1 MKKPKYQNCYLKQ
14 TFKLKT
20 ALNEK
25 TEKQKTIQKI
35 KKKNSKDAL
44 DVALADTQTVNYNDD
59 TSLDDLQTVD
69 HSNDTSVTDPVPE
82 QKLKTIK
89 EDENDDIE
97 VIKILQRVVI
107 SNDDDDDKDDD
118 DDDDDDVE
126 LLKQMPLHPRDWFS
140 KN

>member
-1 MKKPKYQNCYLKQ
+1 M
-14 TFKLKT
+14 
-20 ALNEK
+20 
-25 TEKQKTIQKI
+25 
-35 KKKNSKDAL
+35 
-44 DVALADTQTVNYNDD
+44 
-59 TSLDDLQTVD
+59 DDLQTVD

>member
-1 MKKPKYQNCYLKQ
+1 M
-14 TFKLKT
+14 
-20 ALNEK
+20 
-25 TEKQKTIQKI
+25 
-35 KKKNSKDAL
+35 
-44 DVALADTQTVNYNDD
+44 
-59 TSLDDLQTVD
+59 DDLQTVD

-107 SNDDDDDKDDD
+107 SNDDDDD
-118 DDDDDDVE
+118 DVE